1 MSDKDIATLVRIVT
15 DKNFEILEKHQ
26 DIDMND
32 QDIDIWYLDLCQP
45 DVEGFG
51 SYEATTLE
59 GLLAEYRNANGA

>member
-26 DIDMND
+26 DID
-32 QDIDIWYLDLCQP
+32 IWYLDLCQP

-51 SYEATTLE
+51 SYEATTIE

>member
-1 MSDKDIATLVRIVT
+1 MSDKDIATLVKIVT
-15 DKNFEILEKHQ
+15 DKNFEILEK
-26 DIDMND
+26 D
-32 QDIDIWYLDLCQP
+32 QDIDIWHLDLCQP